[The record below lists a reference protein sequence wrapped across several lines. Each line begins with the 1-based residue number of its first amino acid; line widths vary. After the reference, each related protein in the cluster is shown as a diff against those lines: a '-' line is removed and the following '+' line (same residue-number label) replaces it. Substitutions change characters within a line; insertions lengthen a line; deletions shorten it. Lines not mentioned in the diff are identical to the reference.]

1 VKIGILGAT
10 GSIGINALEVVR
22 NLRENG
28 FSADIVFLTTNNKI
42 DKLATLV
49 KEFKPQSVLIH
60 NNLKAAEFMS
70 NYSFDNLEILS
81 GTGKLAE
88 LIQRGNYN
96 LLINSLVG
104 FAGLIP
110 TLDAIKAG
118 KKIALANKESI
129 VVAGNLVNRMLK
141 EYKTEIIPIDSE
153 HSAIL
158 QCLAGEKGNLI
169 SKIILTASGGPFLR
183 RTSEE
188 IKNASVQDALN
199 HPNWD
204 MGNKITIDSAT
215 LMNKGMEM
223 IEAKWLFNLLPEQ
236 IDVLIHPQ
244 SIVHSMVE
252 FTDGSIKAQMGIP
265 DMKIPIQYAITHPS
279 RVQSDFPR
287 MDFSLYDTLTF
298 EKPDLDKF
306 ECLKLAF
313 DIIGDNGTYS
323 AVMNAANEIAV
334 NLFLNGRI
342 KFSDISLIVKKSM
355 DSHKSINSYE
365 LQHII
370 DADRNTRYEI
380 LNNYKL

>member
-1 VKIGILGAT
+1 MKIGILGAT

-28 FSADIVFLTTNNKI
+28 FGAEIVFLTTNNKI
-42 DKLATLV
+42 DKLAALV

-60 NNLKAAEFMS
+60 NNLKAAEFRK
-70 NYSFDNLEILS
+70 NYSFDNLEVLS
-81 GTGKLAE
+81 GAGKLAE
-88 LIQRGNYN
+88 LIHRGNYD

-110 TLDAIKAG
+110 TIEAIKSG

-141 EYKTEIIPIDSE
+141 DYNAEIIPIDSE

-158 QCLAGEKGNLI
+158 QCLAGEKENI
-169 SKIILTASGGPFLR
+169 VSKIILTASGGPFLR
-183 RTSEE
+183 KTTEE
-188 IKNASVQDALN
+188 IQNASVKEALK
-199 HPNWD
+199 HPNWE

-223 IEAKWLFNLLPEQ
+223 IEAKWLFNLMPEQ
-236 IDVLIHPQ
+236 IEVLIHPQ

-265 DMKIPIQYAITHPS
+265 DMKIPIQYAITHPA
-279 RVQSDFPR
+279 RVKSDFPR
-287 MDFSLYDTLTF
+287 MDFSIYDSLTF
-298 EKPDLDKF
+298 EKPDLGKF

-313 DIIGDNGTYS
+313 QILDDNGTYP

-342 KFSDISLIVKKSM
+342 KFPEIPLIVKKSL
-355 DSHKSINSYE
+355 DSHKSVSNYE

-380 LNNYKL
+380 INNYKL